1 LIASDSKMVV
11 RDAKDIAECTG
22 LLKQSSMFH
31 ACSPATLN
39 KIAGTMDKVDFTPG
53 EVLLQ
58 QGWPQTKAFFIA
70 DGQIRRERVVN
81 DQTHQVVDTFGN
93 TDPDKFGNKKIAIGA
108 LHVLHAE
115 PAFANARALS
125 KGHMFVLN
133 SETIKG
139 HLSDPKVSEEVV
151 QSLAVEVRRQ
161 ANQVRW
167 LMRTPL
173 LEQRPKK
180 TNVIAVTIAASIES
194 FYRSSLNAAMNARLS
209 GQWGKLFPNMHIQ
222 LPARVLYINGFK
234 GLRQFLDQSVKPEE
248 YSQPNLCRLGL
259 SFTPGILMT
268 PLSSILEASNAGH
281 MNPEPLAQR
290 WMRGN
295 CWRMVREIIF
305 GIGLN
310 QLSDYFEERIPQS
323 LVESEGLRNMGGS
336 MIAGVFSGYLSH
348 IPHNLSTLKLM
359 TPNKTYWQHLGSLV
373 AQSEARVPT
382 SLSPGVRNAVATVFA
397 ILFPRAVMIR
407 TVQIVG
413 SFTILNGTINTLKY
427 AELPTSIPTAF

>member
-1 LIASDSKMVV
+1 MLQPALGSGGRQLALKSLIFWRGGGAGRGISSRAILSSLKLRLLRMVCDVLVVSHEPKML
-11 RDAKDIAECTG
+11 RAWPTF
-22 LLKQSSMFH
+22 SSP
-31 ACSPATLN
+31 SSVQ
-39 KIAGTMDKVDFTPG
+39 IAGTMDKVDFTPG

-180 TNVIAVTIAASIES
+180 TNVIAGGEPARLPACPPARPHARPKYILNPWSGGTLNPKAPALGWLHSAAPLLLQASSLHPQPNALDPKSWISRLFAVTIAASIES

-248 YSQPNLCRLGL
+248 YSQPNLVRLGL

-290 WMRGN
+290 WMR
-295 CWRMVREIIF
+295 W
-305 GIGLN
+305 
-310 QLSDYFEERIPQS
+310 
-323 LVESEGLRNMGGS
+323 
-336 MIAGVFSGYLSH
+336 
-348 IPHNLSTLKLM
+348 
-359 TPNKTYWQHLGSLV
+359 
-373 AQSEARVPT
+373 
-382 SLSPGVRNAVATVFA
+382 
-397 ILFPRAVMIR
+397 
-407 TVQIVG
+407 
-413 SFTILNGTINTLKY
+413 
-427 AELPTSIPTAF
+427 